1 MTRDVAVALCS
12 LGIPGINNVLIIS
25 FYWDIHYN
33 AIPDAVLQALEYA
46 KDRNLEIIMMADTN
60 AKNTIWNST
69 TTNPRGTLLEDTL
82 LEYDMAVVNQGDTAT
97 FVRVNCATFIDVTAM
112 TPRLAAFLSDWYVDP
127 EFAHSDHR
135 VITFKIQKT
144 RQIPTLTRSQRKT
157 DWDKYRM
164 DLATAFSESDLIDIN
179 DINTI
184 DDIELALDK
193 FYTILNSVNDK
204 HCKLKP
210 TRSTPIINKWWTSEL
225 NDLSDKT
232 KAAFDRYK
240 RRRTDECREEYNAL
254 ATEFKYAVKK
264 ARERS
269 FQSFVSETSNLSGM
283 ATLSRILRKP
293 KGQEIG
299 LLQDSEG
306 RLTDSPEAT
315 CQVLLDHAFKE
326 SSPTTNRQMDTILQN
341 VREHVQGS

>member
-1 MTRDVAVALCS
+1 M
-12 LGIPGINNVLIIS
+12 
-25 FYWDIHYN
+25 
-33 AIPDAVLQALEYA
+33 
-46 KDRNLEIIMMADTN
+46 
-60 AKNTIWNST
+60 
-69 TTNPRGTLLEDTL
+69 
-82 LEYDMAVVNQGDTAT
+82 
-97 FVRVNCATFIDVTAM
+97 
-112 TPRLAAFLSDWYVDP
+112 
-127 EFAHSDHR
+127 
-135 VITFKIQKT
+135 
-144 RQIPTLTRSQRKT
+144 
-157 DWDKYRM
+157 
-164 DLATAFSESDLIDIN
+164 IDIN
-179 DINTI
+179 NI
-184 DDIELALDK
+184 DDIELALDQ

-264 ARERS
+264 AREKS

-315 CQVLLDHAFKE
+315 CKVLLDHAFKE
-326 SSPTTNRQMDTILQN
+326 STPTTNRQMDTILQN
-341 VREHVQGS
+341 VREHVQGFEVEELEWMSVERIREEIDSFALGKAPGPDLVSNKHDAKFPGYRPRTAKGHF